1 MTTPISSATVLT
13 TGGDDAVLAYLK
25 AAREHHTQA
34 KIADFLKTTP
44 RTIRRW
50 EARQSVPPSYVIHA
64 LQQLLP
70 LDLPFEGEAAFS
82 FIDLFAGIGGIRR
95 AFEGIGGRC
104 VYTSEWDSYA
114 QKTYAENFRDGHALN
129 GDITQVQAADIPDH
143 DVLLAGFPCQP
154 FSIAGVSK
162 KNALGKAHGFA
173 CETQGTLFFDVARII
188 AEKRPRAFLL
198 ENVKNLTSH
207 DKGRTFGCHQTHPHR
222 RTRLPHPHPRHRRR
236 TLRPPAPRTHPHRRL
251 PRTRRFRLR
260 RPAHPA
266 QRPAHAERNPPP
278 HDGSEPALEWDE
290 NRFFDHAANKV
301 QDKYTLTD
309 NLWRYLQNYAEK
321 HRAKGN
327 GFGFGLVTPDSVT
340 RTLSARYYK
349 DGSEILVYQGEGKN
363 PRRLTPRECA
373 RLMGFPDT
381 FRIPVSDTRAYQL
394 FADAAVVPMIES
406 VAKLMAPLIT
416 NEAPVASGNLAESP
430 ANIMSSNRWTREQ
443 LKLAFNLYCQ
453 LPFGKLHSRNAE
465 IIELATLIGRTP
477 SAVAMKLVNFA
488 SLDPAITST
497 GRSGLGNAS
506 SLDREVWEEFHA
518 DWERLAVEC
527 ALLNEQLRKRRV
539 EPVSDTE
546 PDDAFD
552 LNDYSGETRQVLT
565 EQRIKQSF
573 FRRAV
578 LASYRGRC
586 CMSGLSDSRLL
597 IASHIVPWSKDKANR
612 LNPSNGLCLSA
623 LHDKAFD
630 KGLITLTDDFKI
642 LVSEDLKRGKE
653 AFIQAVILP
662 LDGRPIDPPERFMP
676 QPEFVAWH
684 RNKLFVD
691 NKNPY

>member
-1 MTTPISSATVLT
+1 MPAPTPITTVLT

-50 EARQSVPPSYVIHA
+50 ETRQSVPPPYVIHA

-95 AFEGIGGRC
+95 AFEAIGGRC
-104 VYTSEWDSYA
+104 VFTSEWDSYA
-114 QKTYAENFRDGHALN
+114 QKTYAENFRDGHAIN
-129 GDITQVQAADIPDH
+129 GDITQVQATSIPNH

-173 CETQGTLFFDVARII
+173 CETQGTLFFDVARVI

-207 DKGRTFGCHQTHPHR
+207 DKGRTFAVIK
-222 RTRLPHPHPRHRRR
+222 R
-236 TLRPPAPRTHPHRRL
+236 TLSEELGYHIHTRVIDGAHFVPQHRERILIVGFHEPVAFDFDALPMPPKGQHTLKEILHRT
-251 PRTRRFRLR
+251 
-260 RPAHPA
+260 
-266 QRPAHAERNPPP
+266 
-278 HDGSEPALEWDE
+278 DGSEPQLPWDE
-290 NRFFDHAANKV
+290 DRFFDHAHNKV

-321 HRAKGN
+321 HRLKGN

-381 FRIPVSDTRAYQL
+381 FRIPVSDTRAYQQ
-394 FADAAVVPMIES
+394 FSDAALVPMIEAT
-406 VAKLMAPLIT
+406 AKLMLPHIT
-416 NEAPVASGNLAESP
+416 HEENAASKREPEAPPPDMKSKN
-430 ANIMSSNRWTREQ
+430 WTREQ

-453 LPFGKLHSRNAE
+453 LPFGKLHKGNAE
-465 IIELATLIGRTP
+465 IVELAGLIGRTP

-488 SLDPAITST
+488 SLDPAITNS
-497 GRSGLGNAS
+497 GRTGLGNAS
-506 SLDREVWEEFHA
+506 ALDREVWDEFHA
-518 DWERLAVEC
+518 NWETLAVEC
-527 ALLNEQLRKRRV
+527 AQLTQQLRQV
-539 EPVSDTE
+539 AQTIVQPEPLDN
-546 PDDAFD
+546 FD
-552 LNDYSGETRQVLT
+552 LADFSGETRQAFI
-565 EQRIKQSF
+565 EQRVKQNF

-597 IASHIVPWSKDKANR
+597 VASHIVPWSKDKTNR

-630 KGLITLTDDFKI
+630 KGLITLDANLAIMLSGEIKSSTDPFSAKVFAG
-642 LVSEDLKRGKE
+642 LE
-653 AFIQAVILP
+653 
-662 LDGRPIDPPERFMP
+662 GRRIEVPERFAP
-676 QPEFVAWH
+676 TLDFIARH
-684 RNKLFVD
+684 RHEIFLGD
-691 NKNPY
+691 